1 MAAAL
6 FSHYRNCGTCGSSS
20 SQGGSH
26 VPILIFKLNCCKFQI
41 VNSIM
46 PRSDCRCC
54 LNLQTCQ
61 CLKAWL
67 VQADGWC
74 VMCVHVQPGHYSC
87 IYHPAGGPGI
97 QVAAAAL
104 CMGPA
109 LHHQPQA
116 VPSCRP
122 QRCQGIQRSAQG
134 DTCTPLHTPW
144 TPPAISWPCEVE
156 TPSHATSSEGQF
168 TQAPLGQ

>member
-1 MAAAL
+1 MP
-6 FSHYRNCGTCGSSS
+6 
-20 SQGGSH
+20 SQFANL
-26 VPILIFKLNCCKFQI
+26 PMFK
-41 VNSIM
+41 S
-46 PRSDCRCC
+46 
-54 LNLQTCQ
+54 
-61 CLKAWL
+61 L

-134 DTCTPLHTPW
+134 DTCTPLHTHW
-144 TPPAISWPCEVE
+144 TPPGHPL
-156 TPSHATSSEGQF
+156 PS
-168 TQAPLGQ
+168 LGHVKCKHQVMPRPVKASLHSHHLGSNACWNFNSV